1 MAKTDI
7 WVLGTERPDL
17 RRGGRKRGGIIGVH
31 AHRPNGWYGEDMKP
45 PTFLRVTVTD
55 RSPEELARYNQFH
68 LNDPAQR
75 GSIRHPFV
83 LAIDRL
89 PAVLHEQLVGGGHAS
104 APWSTW
110 QRYFEKRVTLD
121 I

>member
-1 MAKTDI
+1 
-7 WVLGTERPDL
+7 
-17 RRGGRKRGGIIGVH
+17 
-31 AHRPNGWYGEDMKP
+31 
-45 PTFLRVTVTD
+45 
-55 RSPEELARYNQFH
+55 
-68 LNDPAQR
+68 
-75 GSIRHPFV
+75 V